1 MQELKVTGFPSP
13 AAPWSE
19 GPLDIA
25 GLLVSNPV
33 STFFMRLEEDVPKW
47 NLLEGDIL
55 VVDRSVEPGEDDLA
69 VAVQDG
75 ALVLR
80 VAARKG
86 RRMILDHPDGGPCKG
101 LDIEVWGSVRAV
113 VRMSGL
119 RNWQTG

>member
-1 MQELKVTGFPSP
+1 MQELKITGFPSP

-25 GLLVSNPV
+25 GLLVLNPV

-47 NLLEGDIL
+47 NLLEGKIL

-75 ALVLR
+75 ELVLR
-80 VAARKG
+80 VAAREG
-86 RRMILDHPDGGPCKG
+86 RRKLLQRPDGEACGG
-101 LDIEVWGSVRAV
+101 ESIDIEVWGAVRAV
-113 VRMSGL
+113 VRML
-119 RNWQTG
+119 